1 MKFKKSTFIV
11 DDCKNLD
18 LFAGI
23 ARIAFIYTK
32 LLNTLKK
39 NDFINDQDF
48 GTFYEN
54 CSTITKK
61 MQIGLNKIKEKG
73 YKKKFLQEFGHLRP

>member
-1 MKFKKSTFIV
+1 MIV
-11 DDCKNLD
+11 KNLD
-18 LFAGI
+18 PYLLLVSQA
-23 ARIAFIYTK
+23 IAFIYTK

-48 GTFYEN
+48 ELFYEN

-73 YKKKFLQEFGHLRP
+73 YKKKIFARVWAPKTLYIFNIK

>member
-1 MKFKKSTFIV
+1 MIV
-11 DDCKNLD
+11 KNWILT
-18 LFAGI
+18 FAGI

-39 NDFINDQDF
+39 IFINDQILNF
-48 GTFYEN
+48 FMKTVQL
-54 CSTITKK
+54 SKK

-73 YKKKFLQEFGHLRP
+73 YKKKFCKNLAPKTLYIFNIK